1 MRALRALIVDTY
13 YPAFLTAHYESRPG
27 LAKRS
32 YEEQLG
38 ALMGRC
44 FGTTDAYSRYLK
56 ALGHEARDVVVN
68 CEELQLRWAAEHG
81 TGRLLRLARSA
92 APGRIGLAARHLLLH
107 RIAAEQIRDYD
118 PDVVYV
124 QDLWF
129 FSRRELDALRRSGR
143 LIVGQ
148 IASEPPAPEILRGFD
163 LITTSFPHYVE
174 RFRAQ
179 GVDSEYLRIAFYE
192 PVLDRLGI
200 GAERPHAVSFVGG
213 LNPSVHGRG
222 TDLLERV
229 AASVDLE

>member
-56 ALGHEARDVVVN
+56 ALGHEARDVIVN

-92 APGRIGLAARHLLLH
+92 APGRIGLAAPHPLLH
-107 RIAAEQIRDYD
+107 PLPAAPD
-118 PDVVYV
+118 P
-124 QDLWF
+124 
-129 FSRRELDALRRSGR
+129 ALRPQ
-143 LIVGQ
+143 VG
-148 IASEPPAPEILRGFD
+148 
-163 LITTSFPHYVE
+163 
-174 RFRAQ
+174 FRQ
-179 GVDSEYLRIAFYE
+179 
-192 PVLDRLGI
+192 
-200 GAERPHAVSFVGG
+200 
-213 LNPSVHGRG
+213 
-222 TDLLERV
+222 
-229 AASVDLE
+229 